1 MAARTVGA
9 FAAGVAV
16 GWVGR
21 SVLGSG
27 RELFVRAVVLAY
39 QLRERVAQV
48 AAEQVEW
55 VEDSFAEG
63 RARYASRRD
72 EPPTDDAPLDDQ
84 DGDEKGRAA

>member
-1 MAARTVGA
+1 MAARTLGA

-27 RELFVRAVVLAY
+27 RELFVRAVVLGY

-63 RARYASRRD
+63 RARYSARSEEAHVD
-72 EPPTDDAPLDDQ
+72 EATPADDDDA
-84 DGDEKGRAA
+84 KGHAA